1 MSVRYVFSKKLLFFV
16 HVVVAAKAA
25 DLISFSKDSHKNKK
39 KVWKKVKKGIFR

>member
-1 MSVRYVFSKKLLFFV
+1 MSMSVRYVSSNKLLFSV

-39 KVWKKVKKGIFR
+39 KFGQK